1 MRNDESSFG
10 LGIVVWLMSENHV
23 EKGCVL
29 SGLCRILRF
38 RIVIANWCKLLA
50 GKRMACCQHV
60 EILLMAIDIVPRQL
74 N

>member
-1 MRNDESSFG
+1 MRHDEKSLG
-10 LGIVVWLMSENHV
+10 LGIVVSLTSENHV
-23 EKGCVL
+23 EKGCVF